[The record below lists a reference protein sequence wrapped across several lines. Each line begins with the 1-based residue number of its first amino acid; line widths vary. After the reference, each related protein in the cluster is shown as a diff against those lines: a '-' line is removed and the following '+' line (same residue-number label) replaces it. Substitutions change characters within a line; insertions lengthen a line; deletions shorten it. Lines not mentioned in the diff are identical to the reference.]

1 MLLALMTSLALTTAT
16 QADWPMYRR
25 DYRNSG
31 SVPGPAHAAR
41 VSLQRRWRFL
51 ADSRVTS
58 TPTIAGGIVYAGTWK
73 GGVVAL
79 DERDGH
85 LLWSALLGAGP
96 YWYYGG
102 PRGVIGSI
110 AVADGVA
117 YAVSGACEAGAFDAR
132 TGRERWR
139 TKICDTSKNDD
150 TYASPVVV
158 DGKVLLG
165 IDVIVDLPTD
175 RGREIALDARTGRL
189 VWTLYPQLY
198 AGTGAGISATPAV
211 DAARGLA
218 YIGTGNPTPMR
229 DPPPGPDA
237 YADSLLA
244 VDVGSGQIEWTFG
257 PVNPHDT
264 HDFDFFASP
273 NRFVSGGRRLVGEAN
288 KYEKNVVLASP
299 TASGKT
305 LAFALPTLERAITEP
320 GTRAL
325 YLYPTKALIGD
336 QLRSLSAL
344 TNNLGLRV
352 QALTGDTPR
361 DQRIEM
367 AHDPPTILLANPDIL
382 HHSLLPDHRRWR
394 ALLGNLGLIVIDEEH
409 DASYKQEDGVRY
421 HASDMAVVRAR
432 IADRRVGLITRGIH
446 RVPALRERAFDAYV
460 AGVFNNIMDLLQL
473 VFAFVNAPL
482 FATFLLGMFWR
493 RATGH
498 GAFSGLLGGTLA
510 AWFTHGLT
518 MAEGHGGYF
527 GTLRTFPSAMAQSF
541 WIAIFAWSSCFVI
554 TILVSV
560 VTRPKADAELIGLV
574 YGLTKVPDEDV
585 PWYKRPA
592 PLASIVIVAL
602 VILNILF
609 W

>member
-85 LLWSALLGAGP
+85 LLWRASLGAGP

-189 VWTLYPQLY
+189 AWTLYPQLY

-273 NRFVSGGRRLVGEAN
+273 NRFVGGGRRLVGEAN
-288 KYEKNVVLASP
+288 KNGTYYALDERTGREVWRTAVMPEIIGTPAVKGDTVYVTAYADSAAIGGIAALRASDGRVMWMRERSGMYESPTPWGNVVFATEVGGWLD
-299 TASGKT
+299 
-305 LAFALPTLERAITEP
+305 AFAG
-320 GTRAL
+320 GT
-325 YLYPTKALIGD
+325 G
-336 QLRSLSAL
+336 
-344 TNNLGLRV
+344 
-352 QALTGDTPR
+352 
-361 DQRIEM
+361 M
-367 AHDPPTILLANPDIL
+367 
-382 HHSLLPDHRRWR
+382 
-394 ALLGNLGLIVIDEEH
+394 LLGRWNVGGPLRGRGP
-409 DASYKQEDGVRY
+409 S
-421 HASDMAVVRAR
+421 
-432 IADRRVGLITRGIH
+432 IADGKLFIAARDSLI
-446 RVPALRERAFDAYV
+446 AF
-460 AGVFNNIMDLLQL
+460 
-473 VFAFVNAPL
+473 
-482 FATFLLGMFWR
+482 
-493 RATGH
+493 
-498 GAFSGLLGGTLA
+498 
-510 AWFTHGLT
+510 
-518 MAEGHGGYF
+518 
-527 GTLRTFPSAMAQSF
+527 
-541 WIAIFAWSSCFVI
+541 
-554 TILVSV
+554 
-560 VTRPKADAELIGLV
+560 ELS
-574 YGLTKVPDEDV
+574 P
-585 PWYKRPA
+585 
-592 PLASIVIVAL
+592 
-602 VILNILF
+602 
-609 W
+609 